1 MILLMNARREVIVIR
16 KKIAVKNPVLKNGVH
31 YMTSDYKTRNSGR
44 NSHSGIDM
52 IGKNYAADYIISIDD
67 GVVKS
72 TGYSKNGSGYYVYV
86 SHGDYL
92 VIYAHM
98 KKGSIVVKKGQR
110 IKKGQ
115 VIGYMGTTGNS
126 TGVHLHISIKHNN
139 VLVDPLPF
147 LQGKSFDDNIRYV
160 YNCDNLNV
168 RSGPSV
174 KYKLLNDL
182 PKNTKVKVLSLKNGW
197 AKISEN
203 SYVANNY
210 LTSSRPP
217 FVYESGNVNADNL
230 NVRYGPGTNYNLWS
244 EKSPLPRKTVVAI
257 VKKDKWIKISEIK
270 NRWVSS
276 NFIK

>member
-72 TGYSKNGSGYYVYV
+72 TGYSKKGSGYYVYV

-160 YNCDNLNV
+160 FNC
-168 RSGPSV
+168 
-174 KYKLLNDL
+174 
-182 PKNTKVKVLSLKNGW
+182 
-197 AKISEN
+197 
-203 SYVANNY
+203 
-210 LTSSRPP
+210 
-217 FVYESGNVNADNL
+217 DNL